1 MITVQINGRKEDLP
15 RSKTIQ
21 EILDQ
26 FKIDSA
32 AIAVAVNTEI
42 IPRSRLHEIKVA
54 DGDRIEIVQARGG
67 G

>member
-1 MITVQINGRKEDLP
+1 LITVQLNGQSQKLD

-42 IPRSRLHEIKVA
+42 VPRSKLNETRVA
-54 DGDRIEIVQARGG
+54 DGDQIEIVQARGG

>member
-1 MITVQINGRKEDLP
+1 MITVQLNGESQQFSE
-15 RSKTIQ
+15 SKTIQ

-26 FKIDSA
+26 FKIRSA

-42 IPRSRLHEIKVA
+42 VPHSKLNEMKIA
-54 DGDRIEIVQARGG
+54 DGDQIEIVQARGG